1 MRYLA
6 ILIWIFSCSNLS
18 FAQTQKIGHVNS
30 QKFLDTL
37 SETKQLAEQLA
48 KYEQS
53 LTATGEQM
61 IQKFQENA
69 RKYQQDV
76 KAGNLTPL
84 QQKDLESSLE
94 VEQNAIGKYQQSAQ
108 ESLNKRR
115 QELLAP
121 LLNRIDEAIK
131 AIGKEASYT
140 FIFDS
145 SAGLIFYPESE
156 DITPLILKKLNAP
169 K

>member
-1 MRYLA
+1 
-6 ILIWIFSCSNLS
+6 
-18 FAQTQKIGHVNS
+18 
-30 QKFLDTL
+30 
-37 SETKQLAEQLA
+37 
-48 KYEQS
+48 
-53 LTATGEQM
+53 
-61 IQKFQENA
+61 
-69 RKYQQDV
+69 
-76 KAGNLTPL
+76 
-84 QQKDLESSLE
+84 
-94 VEQNAIGKYQQSAQ
+94 IGKYQQSAQ